1 MKYINKIIA
10 CLLFVT
16 VIPSILCLHIADATQ
31 NVYWLFVG
39 HTSIV
44 TATIA
49 AGAQSIALWNILC
62 IVLIGITIVCAVAII
77 KNVIWISIVCAAGY
91 FIDICYAIYSN
102 AFKYRIPFYFSYIAD
117 GIMLILFTLY
127 FIGIFKEKK
136 SSKKQIATSKSIL
149 E

>member
-1 MKYINKIIA
+1 MKYTNKIIV
-10 CLLFVT
+10 CLMLVT
-16 VIPSILCLHIADATQ
+16 VIPSILCLHIADSSQ
-31 NVYWLFVG
+31 NVYWLLVG

-49 AGAQSIALWNILC
+49 AGAQSIALWNVLC

-77 KNVIWISIVCAAGY
+77 KNVVWISIVCAAGY
-91 FIDICYAIYSN
+91 FIDFCYAVYSN

-127 FIGIFKEKK
+127 FIGIFKQKK
-136 SSKKQIATSKSIL
+136 AAKKQIAASESISA
-149 E
+149 